1 MYSSVRDRGIFAPSV
16 DLFWPTSS
24 LLPSTTQRWL
34 KPVAFTQSLL
44 SAIGMPWEIFHQ
56 DQGMYVVDFYTKG
69 GSIGQYQSLLVV
81 IPHYDFVFAV
91 LTTGSESR
99 LC

>member
-1 MYSSVRDRGIFAPSV
+1 MRSGLCLWMTISHLAKS
-16 DLFWPTSS
+16 
-24 LLPSTTQRWL
+24 
-34 KPVAFTQSLL
+34 
-44 SAIGMPWEIFHQ
+44 IGMPWEIFHQ